1 MTTDGRPPA
10 MTTAEAAAIILKNRN
25 PTIVQMHDHD
35 HMSFAAIG
43 RIYNITRQR
52 AHQIYRATLKKQRKE
67 A

>member
-1 MTTDGRPPA
+1 MTTDSRPPD
-10 MTTAEAAAIILKNRN
+10 RN

-35 HMSFAAIG
+35 HMPFSEIG

-52 AHQIYRATLKKQRKE
+52 AHQIYKAARKKQRKE